1 MSKVPQ
7 ISEAEWEV
15 MRVLWARAPRTA
27 NEVCAAL
34 ADSTTWSPR
43 TIKTLLNRLVNK
55 GALKYKPQGRAYHYL
70 PAVSESACVRAASR
84 SFLKR
89 VFGGALTPM
98 LAHFLEEEKMSADEI
113 AELRSMLDERRD

>member
-15 MRVLWARAPRTA
+15 MRVLWADAPQTA

-55 GALKYKPQGRAYHYL
+55 GALRFTQQGRVYHYR

-84 SFLKR
+84 TFLKR

-98 LAHFLEEEKMSADEI
+98 LAHFLEEEQLTAEEI

>member
-1 MSKVPQ
+1 MPKIPQ

-15 MRVLWARAPRTA
+15 MRVLWADAPQTA
-27 NEVCAAL
+27 NEVCDAL
-34 ADSTTWSPR
+34 AGSTTWNPR

-55 GALKYKPQGRAYHYL
+55 GALKYTQHGRMYL
-70 PAVSESACVRAASR
+70 YRPAVSESACIRAASR
-84 SFLKR
+84 TFLKR

-98 LAHFLEEEKMSADEI
+98 LAHFLEEETLSAEEI

>member
-1 MSKVPQ
+1 MSRIPQ

-15 MRVLWARAPRTA
+15 MRVLWASAPQTA
-27 NEVCAAL
+27 SAVCAAL

-43 TIKTLLNRLVNK
+43 TIKTLLNRLVKK
-55 GALKYKPQGRAYHYL
+55 GALEFTRQGRVYHYF
-70 PAVSESACVRAASR
+70 PAVTEGACVHAASS

-98 LAHFLEEEKMSADEI
+98 LAHFLEEEKLSPEEF

>member
-1 MSKVPQ
+1 MPKVPQ

-27 NEVCAAL
+27 NEVCDAL

-55 GALKYKPQGRAYHYL
+55 GALKYKPQGRAYNYL

-98 LAHFLEEEKMSADEI
+98 LAHFLEEERLSADEI

>member
-1 MSKVPQ
+1 MPKIPQ

-15 MRVLWARAPRTA
+15 MRVLWANAPQTA
-27 NEVCAAL
+27 NDVCAAL
-34 ADSTTWSPR
+34 ADSSTWSPR

-55 GALKYKPQGRAYHYL
+55 GALNYTRQGRVYHYR
-70 PAVSESACVRAASR
+70 PAVSESACIRAASR

-98 LAHFLEEEKMSADEI
+98 LAHFLEEERLTVKEI
-113 AELRSMLDERRD
+113 AELRSMLDERRG